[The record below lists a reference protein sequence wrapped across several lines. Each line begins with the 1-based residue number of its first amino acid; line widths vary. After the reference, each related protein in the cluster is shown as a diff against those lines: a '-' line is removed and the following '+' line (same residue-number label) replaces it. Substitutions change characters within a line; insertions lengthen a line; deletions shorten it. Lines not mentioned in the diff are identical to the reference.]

1 MDKFTNMCNSILGQQ
16 INLRIFYEGIITR
29 QNPYTKR
36 VIFQASDFSQ
46 FYKNTIKIKDNVF
59 QNILSDSNIL
69 IETIDQVNFHQPVL
83 DLFLNAYF
91 GQQIMPQHILQ
102 KLNKNWI
109 YYNSYKEKSLKDRIP
124 IYVFQFDFTN
134 DDKIFQ
140 MFCHLYPKFKSG
152 NKTQIVNE
160 FKRNCGNCIAFVTK
174 FNKAIIFCFNEPVS
188 KVTIAHEL
196 CHYFQKIIHVLKTK
210 DTEDTLNVSD
220 SGISQLQL
228 SKDDLQYLLNKD
240 EFYPHIY
247 IDMVNDFKKVY
258 YLAFSHLSKQQFLD
272 LLFSNIEQYKEK
284 ILCSDFAFIYSFYIE
299 DRTSIKML
307 AALCYLNYRYIEVK
321 KKLTEQLI

>member
-1 MDKFTNMCNSILGQQ
+1 MNKFTNMCNSILGQQ
-16 INLRIFYEGIITR
+16 INARIFYEGIKTK
-29 QNPYTKR
+29 QNPYIKR
-36 VIFQASDFSQ
+36 VIFQSSDFSQ
-46 FYKNTIKIKDNVF
+46 FYKNMIKIKDNQF

-83 DLFLNAYF
+83 DLFLNARF

-140 MFCHLYPKFKSG
+140 MFCYLYPKFKYN
-152 NKTQIVNE
+152 NKTQVANE
-160 FKRNCGNCIAFVTK
+160 FKRNCKNCIAFVTELD
-174 FNKAIIFCFNEPVS
+174 KAIIFCLNEPVS
-188 KVTIAHEL
+188 KTTIAHEL
-196 CHYFQKIIHVLKTK
+196 CHYFQNIIHVLKN
-210 DTEDTLNVSD
+210 EDNSCILNA
-220 SGISQLQL
+220 GISQLQL
-228 SKDDLQYLLNKD
+228 SKDNLQYLLNKD

-247 IDMVNDFKKVY
+247 IDMVNDFKKLY

-272 LLFSNIEQYKEK
+272 LLFSNIEQHKEK
-284 ILCSDFAFIYSFYIE
+284 IMYSDFAFTYSNYMK
-299 DRTSIKML
+299 DSTSIQML
-307 AALCYLNYRYIEVK
+307 AALCYLNYHYTEVK
-321 KKLTEQLI
+321 KKLSKQLIS